1 MLFNRL
7 NWFLAVTLFVTFSA
21 LTIAQEEKD
30 EWDWEEEE
38 TDTSEEYWGYGWDDD
53 DSDWNWEFDWDSES
67 KPFMELNYG
76 LGNPK
81 HKSIRGDFT
90 EIGSAQLRLG
100 YRSVEEYKDPV
111 LEVDE
116 NFFELANLSSD
127 LGTSDTEKDYNTK
140 LWRFGLGWT
149 DGYGYGNKDLG
160 VLLYNQNSFLWSR
173 LETETDSYLGN
184 DQNRLDLFNEALR
197 FGSSVEGGAKV
208 ELGGLFS
215 VNGSYQASVIFPRH
229 MFWYHSGS
237 LIVRAIGMG
246 SIDYFVGEVLDSTPE
261 AAPVVNFLLKNGFSY
276 AFHVLQREN
285 MNFPFDT
292 APALTYETYKIGV
305 TFTF

>member
-1 MLFNRL
+1 MRL
-7 NWFLAVTLFVTFSA
+7 NKLLWMLIALLLAVFSSLTL
-21 LTIAQEEKD
+21 AQEEED
-30 EWDWEEEE
+30 EWDW
-38 TDTSEEYWGYGWDDD
+38 DMDDD
-53 DSDWNWEFDWDSES
+53 GDHSECHWNFEWDTDN
-67 KPFMELNYG
+67 KPFMEFNYG
-76 LGNPK
+76 MGIPK
-81 HKSIRGDFT
+81 HKSVSGEFT
-90 EIGSAQLRLG
+90 DIGSAQLRLG
-100 YRSVEEYKDPV
+100 YRSVDGSDNNI
-111 LEVDE
+111 LEFDE
-116 NFFELANLSSD
+116 NFFELANLTND
-127 LGTSDTEKDYNTK
+127 LGASDTEKDYNTN
-140 LWRFGLGWT
+140 LWHLGFGWT
-149 DGYGYGNKDLG
+149 DGYGYGKKDMG

-173 LETETDSYLGN
+173 LETESSNYVGN
-184 DQNRLDLFNEALR
+184 DKSRLELFNNSFR
-197 FGSSVEGGAKV
+197 FGSSAEGGVKV

-237 LIVRAIGMG
+237 LMVKAIGLG
-246 SIDYFVGEVLDSTPE
+246 SIDYFVEEVMDSTPE